1 MVSIVDVAKSANVS
15 VTTASRVLSGSTY
28 PVRDEKRSRVL
39 TAAAEL
45 NYSPSAL
52 AKAMVTGDTKIVG
65 VIIGDSVDPYFATI
79 VRGIEDTAR
88 SSGYLVVVCN
98 SDRNPKVELS
108 YLKTLNDYRVDGVIF
123 AGGGLDD
130 KDTIAATS
138 EVLGTFQERG
148 AACVSLARHRV
159 PSCTI
164 MVDNQQVIQDAMAYL
179 IGLGHRRIAY
189 ISGPELLTT
198 TKVRLAGYRAA
209 IKKHHLDDGPELVLS
224 GDYSFQS
231 GQRAAETIANMK
243 DRPTAVLASSDLMG
257 IGCLTGLREQ
267 GYRIPADI
275 SIMGIDDIAF
285 ARFVDPPLTTMTIPM
300 YELGKTGFEVLLN
313 LRQGEAS
320 PDDEIIL
327 PHGLVER
334 KSTAKVKA
342 APQMVQ

>member
-1 MVSIVDVAKSANVS
+1 
-15 VTTASRVLSGSTY
+15 
-28 PVRDEKRSRVL
+28 L
-39 TAAAEL
+39 T
-45 NYSPSAL
+45 
-52 AKAMVTGDTKIVG
+52 
-65 VIIGDSVDPYFATI
+65 
-79 VRGIEDTAR
+79 
-88 SSGYLVVVCN
+88 
-98 SDRNPKVELS
+98 
-108 YLKTLNDYRVDGVIF
+108 
-123 AGGGLDD
+123 
-130 KDTIAATS
+130 
-138 EVLGTFQERG
+138 
-148 AACVSLARHRV
+148 
-159 PSCTI
+159 
-164 MVDNQQVIQDAMAYL
+164 
-179 IGLGHRRIAY
+179 GLGHRRVAY

-198 TKVRLAGYRAA
+198 TKVRLAGYRAT
-209 IKKHHLDDGPELVLS
+209 IKKHHLDDRPELVLS

-275 SIMGIDDIAF
+275 SVMGIDDIAF

-300 YELGKTGFEVLLN
+300 YELGKTGFEMLLN

-342 APQMVQ
+342 APQTVQ